1 MQHLVKQMKE
11 KEYKNL
17 SALQVKKNKV
27 LESSG

>member
-1 MQHLVKQMKE
+1 MQHLAKQMKE

-17 SALQVKKNKV
+17 SALQVKKKV